1 MRRQFVVTLIAF
13 TAVIAVNGLAAGF
26 GLKPGL
32 WESRILKHVMDG
44 RDTTSQMAGAMAQM
58 QNNLARLPPE
68 KRAQLEAMM
77 KEHGALTTGTEG
89 TTKICI
95 SPEMAS
101 RNKPI
106 VDPEGRCQPAKI
118 SQSGNHT
125 TFEFNCN
132 TNGTVMTGKGEN
144 TATGDVITSRVDMS
158 TRKANGESHTMHN
171 ESEMKF
177 LGADC
182 GDVKP
187 ILLQKG
193 KPEPRPEPKAKPKP

>member
-1 MRRQFVVTLIAF
+1 MRKQLVVALVAF
-13 TAVIAVNGLAAGF
+13 AAVKGLAAGF

-32 WESRILKHVMDG
+32 WESRIVKQVTDG
-44 RDTTSQMAGAMAQM
+44 RDTTSQMTDAMSQV

-77 KEHGALTTGTEG
+77 KEHGALRMGTAG
-89 TTKICI
+89 TTRLCI

-118 SQSGNHT
+118 NQSGNHT
-125 TFEFNCN
+125 SFEINCN
-132 TNGTVMTGKGEN
+132 ANGTVMTGRGES
-144 TATGDVITSRVDMS
+144 TANGDVITSRVDVS
-158 TRKANGESHTMHN
+158 TRTGKGETHILHN
-171 ESEMKF
+171 ETEMKF

-187 ILLQKG
+187 I
-193 KPEPRPEPKAKPKP
+193 PVPKAKP

>member
-1 MRRQFVVTLIAF
+1 MRNQLVITLAALAAF
-13 TAVIAVNGLAAGF
+13 AAVHGLAAGF

-32 WESRILKHVMDG
+32 WESRIVKHVMDG
-44 RDTTSQMAGAMAQM
+44 RDTTSQMAGAMSQM
-58 QNNLARLPPE
+58 QNNLSRLPPE

-77 KEHGALTTGTEG
+77 KEHGALTMGTEG
-89 TTKICI
+89 TTKLCI

-118 SQSGNHT
+118 SQNGNHT
-125 TFEFNCN
+125 TFEFNCD
-132 TNGTVMTGKGEN
+132 TNGTVMTGKGET
-144 TATGDVITSRVDMS
+144 TATGDVITSRVDMN

-177 LGADC
+177 LGSDC

-187 ILLQKG
+187 ISLQKT
-193 KPEPRPEPKAKPKP
+193 KPEPRTKP